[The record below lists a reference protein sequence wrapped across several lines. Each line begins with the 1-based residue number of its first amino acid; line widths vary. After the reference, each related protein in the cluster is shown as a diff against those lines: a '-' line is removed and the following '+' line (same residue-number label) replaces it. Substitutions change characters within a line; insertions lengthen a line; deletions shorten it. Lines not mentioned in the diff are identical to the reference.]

1 MSGLILLL
9 PPGYT
14 PSCIYS
20 RFNFSWWI
28 TGMHDTFKAL
38 ITPAH
43 WTLLSE
49 MFAFGCCLS
58 SFSHHVVGS
67 PRHMVMPCGRQLRS
81 SGQQFHLSSQC
92 FINLTTKSLTSSRY
106 VAGLVIISKNYAPPP
121 AKNSA
126 YTENR
131 DNVKNNWY
139 SHVLRNT
146 TAIRTEFLLGQHQ
159 SSYGII

>member
-1 MSGLILLL
+1 MQWSHTFSWWSGLILLL

-28 TGMHDTFKAL
+28 TSMHDTFKAL
-38 ITPAH
+38 ITPVH

-58 SFSHHVVGS
+58 SFSHHAVGS

-106 VAGLVIISKNYAPPP
+106 VADLVIISKNYAHTPHQTVPIQ
-121 AKNSA
+121 K
-126 YTENR
+126 TE
-131 DNVKNNWY
+131 
-139 SHVLRNT
+139 T
-146 TAIRTEFLLGQHQ
+146 TLKTTDIVMFWEIQLQ
-159 SSYGII
+159 

>member
-1 MSGLILLL
+1 
-9 PPGYT
+9 
-14 PSCIYS
+14 
-20 RFNFSWWI
+20 
-28 TGMHDTFKAL
+28 MHDTFKAL

-67 PRHMVMPCGRQLRS
+67 PRRMVMPCGRQLRS

-106 VAGLVIISKNYAPPP
+106 VAGLVIISKNYAPLPP
-121 AKNSA
+121 KTVPIQK
-126 YTENR
+126 TE
-131 DNVKNNWY
+131 
-139 SHVLRNT
+139 T
-146 TAIRTEFLLGQHQ
+146 TLKTTDIVMF
-159 SSYGII
+159 